1 MEKEERR
8 GECMQ
13 RGKKVGRGSGK
24 REHLNVY
31 KLEKTQQMSGR
42 AGRIG

>member
-1 MEKEERR
+1 
-8 GECMQ
+8 MQ
-13 RGKKVGRGSGK
+13 RGKKVGRGSGE